1 MNVLRIFFICVL
13 SMLMGVTESNSQ
25 VPSGIGGMDSIR
37 RSEAEVLDVFHQWFP
52 WKNSGAVLAN
62 HLVGEAIALYK
73 ERDEKIAALKT
84 KEAWQQRQDLVRH
97 TLKEILGPF
106 PERTP
111 LHPKITGTINGAGYR
126 IEKILYESHAGSFVT
141 GCLYIPTKVK
151 GKIPAVLNLIGH
163 EQESFRATLDQV
175 MATNLVKKGMIVFT
189 IDPPG
194 QGEHVQYFDPQIDF
208 SSIGYS
214 VVEHCYFGNQCF
226 LTGVSSAKYFI
237 WDAIRALDYLVSRK
251 EVDPTR
257 IGVTGFSG
265 GGTITSY
272 VAALDDRVKVA
283 VPSSWSTSNRR
294 QLETKGAQDAEAN
307 LIHGLR
313 HGLTFED
320 LIEVRAPRPTL
331 MTFVSRDEYLAPQG
345 ARDAYAEARKVY
357 SIFGADESLQYVE
370 DDSRHWLTPHIR
382 RSIYGFF
389 MKHFGIEGRADEE
402 EVEVFFPTKLNVTP
416 TGQIASSVGGA
427 MIFDVNLKT
436 TSNVLERLENARR
449 DVAGHVIRTVEHAK
463 RISGYREPRVAEKAF
478 FLGRYQRDGYTI
490 SKLALR
496 GEGEYFI
503 PLLLF
508 VPDRAS
514 QKLSALIYLHPE
526 GKASEA
532 KAGGEIEKLV
542 RAGFVVAATDVLG
555 TGETKNTATTS
566 LAVNYTALLIGRS
579 LIGIQAAD
587 IVRVAAYLRSRE
599 DIDSTKIG
607 GYAREQ
613 MCLPLLHAA
622 AFDDS
627 IQPLFLRGSLVSYRS
642 VATNRL
648 YSIGLIKREGGGTHH
663 PYDIDFSWG
672 IANVLTAYD
681 LPDLMASLWPR
692 RVVATDFRNAKLQPV
707 SDSVLNAEMKFPLKR
722 YRDMNAEEKFQ
733 VVAPHEFDNLVF
745 RRLRE

>member
-1 MNVLRIFFICVL
+1 MNVLRIYFICVL
-13 SMLMGVTESNSQ
+13 SILMNVPESNSQ
-25 VPSGIGGMDSIR
+25 VPSGIGGMDSVR
-37 RSEAEVLDVFHQWFP
+37 RSDAEVLEVFHQWFS

-62 HLVGEAIALYK
+62 HLLREAVALYK

-84 KEAWQQRQDLVRH
+84 KEAWQQRQDFVRH
-97 TLKEILGPF
+97 KLEEILGPV

-111 LHPKITGTINGAGYR
+111 LHSKVTGTINGAGYR
-126 IEKILYESHAGSFVT
+126 IEKIIYESHAGSFVT
-141 GCLYIPTKVK
+141 GCLYIPTNVK

-194 QGEHVQYFDPQIDF
+194 QGEHVQYFDPLINF

-237 WDAIRALDYLVSRK
+237 WDAIRAIDYLVSRK
-251 EVDPTR
+251 EVDPAR

-357 SIFGADESLQYVE
+357 DIFGADESLQYVE

-402 EVEVFFPTKLNVTP
+402 EVEVFLPSQLNVTP
-416 TGQIASSVGGA
+416 SGQIASSVGGA
-427 MIFDVNLKT
+427 MIFDVNMKITSTLLKQ
-436 TSNVLERLENARR
+436 LENARR
-449 DVAGHVIRTVEHAK
+449 DVTGHVSRAVQHAK
-463 RISGYREPRVAEKAF
+463 RISGYREPAVAEKAL

-490 SKLALR
+490 AKLALR

-508 VPDRAS
+508 VPDKTS
-514 QKLSALIYLHPE
+514 PKLPALIYLHPN

-532 KAGGEIEKLV
+532 KPGGEIEKLV

-555 TGETKNTATTS
+555 TGETINTATTS

-579 LIGIQAAD
+579 IIGIQAAD
-587 IVRVAAYLRSRE
+587 IVRVAKYLRSRA

-607 GYAREQ
+607 GYAIEQ

-627 IQPLFLRGSLVSYRS
+627 IECVFLKDGLVSYRR

-648 YSIGLIKREGGGTHH
+648 YSIGLIKREGGGNHH

-692 RVVATDFRNAKLQPV
+692 SVVATGFRNEKLQPA
-707 SDSVLNAEMKFPLKR
+707 SDSVLNAELKFPFER
-722 YRDMNAEEKFQ
+722 YRGMNAEGEFK
-733 VVAPHEFDNLVF
+733 VVAPDQFEKLVSHWLHE
-745 RRLRE
+745 

>member
-1 MNVLRIFFICVL
+1 MNTLRVLFSSALILISVA
-13 SMLMGVTESNSQ
+13 ESNSQ
-25 VPSGIGGMDSIR
+25 VPSEIRGMDSVR
-37 RSEAEVLDVFHQWFP
+37 RSEGEVLEVFHQWFP
-52 WKNSGAVLAN
+52 WKNSGTVLAN
-62 HLVGEAIALYK
+62 HVLKDAIALYK
-73 ERDEKIAALKT
+73 ERDGKIAALGT
-84 KEAWQQRQDLVRH
+84 KKAWQQRQDFVRRK
-97 TLKEILGPF
+97 LEEILGPF

-111 LHPKITGTINGAGYR
+111 LDAQVTGTIDGAGYR
-126 IEKILYESHAGSFVT
+126 IEKIIYQSHAGSFVT
-141 GCLYIPTKVK
+141 GCLYIPKNLK

-194 QGEHVQYFDPQIDF
+194 QGEHVQYFDPRINF

-226 LTGVSSAKYFI
+226 LSGVSSARYFI
-237 WDAIRALDYLVSRK
+237 WDAIRAIDYLVSRK
-251 EVDPTR
+251 EVDPGR

-272 VAALDDRVKVA
+272 VAALDNRVSVA

-357 SIFGADESLQYVE
+357 SIFGVEGNLQYVE
-370 DDSRHWLTPHIR
+370 DDARHWLTPLIR
-382 RSIYGFF
+382 RSIYAFF
-389 MKHFGIEGRADEE
+389 MKHFGIGGRADEE
-402 EVEVFFPTKLNVTP
+402 DVEVFLPSELNATSS
-416 TGQIASSVGGA
+416 GQIASSVGGA
-427 MIFDVNLKT
+427 MIFDVNLKS
-436 TSNVLERLENARR
+436 TSTLLEQLETSRQ
-449 DVAGHVIRTVEHAK
+449 DGAGHIRRAVEDAK
-463 RISGYREPRVAEKAF
+463 RLSGYRDPATAGQAF
-478 FLGRYQRDGYTI
+478 FLGRYQREGYTV
-490 SKLALR
+490 SKHALQ
-496 GEGEYFI
+496 GEGDYYI
-503 PLLLF
+503 PFLLF
-508 VPDRAS
+508 VPDKSS
-514 QKLSALIYLHPE
+514 QKLPALIYLHPE

-532 KAGGEIEKLV
+532 KPGGEIEKLV

-555 TGETKNTATTS
+555 RGETKNTATTS
-566 LAVNYTALLIGRS
+566 LAVNYTALLTGRS
-579 LIGIQAAD
+579 IIGIQAAD
-587 IVRVAAYLRSRE
+587 IVRVAKYLRSRE
-599 DIDSTKIG
+599 DIDSANVG
-607 GYAREQ
+607 GYASEQ

-627 IQPLFLRGSLVSYRS
+627 IQSVFLKGGLISYRR

-648 YSIGLIKREGGGTHH
+648 YSIGLIKRAGGGTHH

-692 RVVATDFRNAKLQPV
+692 RVVATDFRNEKLQPV
-707 SDSVLNAEMKFPLKR
+707 SDSVLHAELKFPLET
-722 YRDMNAEEKFQ
+722 YRSMNAADKFKL
-733 VVAPHEFDNLVF
+733 VASDEFDKLLFNWQ
-745 RRLRE
+745 RE